1 MRTDPQLEPGTKEIW
16 TGIRSRNSRV
26 SELQDQINA
35 LRSRVSG
42 IIGYQDFLEQSS
54 VDSFDS
60 YESELKT
67 KAGNYNSVDEVDVE
81 EATQTAQ
88 DNFASFSDFT
98 GDASNDTGIFGLAGY
113 DEYRNYLT
121 NNGVGELAADQH
133 NRTIQALFSSDALLI
148 TKITEDFSSWDELKQ
163 WLIDNG
169 WTEDE
174 ATELINKLKERFAS
188 FEDLQDFVSELESLE
203 ELLNEFPHNEGGT
216 AGQPGVEVRDG
227 KLYLFGNEIHFQQQ
241 HPDEQSDP
249 DPPSDGDVDWT
260 MQTSDGRVYLPDATK
275 TVEATGT
282 ATASGN
288 YNVSVAAI
296 VNGEVID
303 SKTVGVL
310 QGKTSARFN
319 VEFAEPG
326 EYNVAI
332 GNSGSITITVR
343 TNERI

>member
-1 MRTDPQLEPGTKEIW
+1 MRTDPQLEPETKEIW
-16 TGIRSRNSRV
+16 AGIRSRNSMV
-26 SELQDQINA
+26 SELQNQINA

-54 VDSFDS
+54 VDSFNS

-67 KAGNYNSVDEVDVE
+67 KAGNYNSVGESDVAK
-81 EATQTAQ
+81 ATQTAR
-88 DNFASFSDFT
+88 DTFASFSDFT
-98 GDASNDTGIFGLAGY
+98 GDASNDTGIFGLVSY

-169 WTEDE
+169 WTSAE
-174 ATELINKLKERFAS
+174 AEEFIAKLKEQFDS
-188 FEDLQDFVSELESLE
+188 FQDFQDFVSGLESLE
-203 ELLNEFPHNEGGT
+203 ELLNEFDHSPGGN

-227 KLYLFGNEIHFQQQ
+227 DLYLYGQNIYMQQQ
-241 HPDEQSDP
+241 DPDEQTDP

-260 MQTSDGRVYLPDATK
+260 MQTSDGRVYLPGATK
-275 TVEATGT
+275 TVTATGT

-288 YNVSVAAI
+288 YNVSVPVI
-296 VNGEVID
+296 VNGRVVA

-310 QGKTSARFN
+310 QGQTSVSFDLAFS
-319 VEFAEPG
+319 EPG
-326 EYNVAI
+326 EYSVAI
-332 GNSGSITITVR
+332 GDSSSITITVR

>member
-1 MRTDPQLEPGTKEIW
+1 MRTDPQLEPETKEIW
-16 TGIRSRNSRV
+16 TGIRSRSSMV
-26 SELQDQINA
+26 SELQNQINA

-67 KAGNYNSVDEVDVE
+67 KAGNYNSAGESDVAA
-81 EATQTAQ
+81 ATQTAR
-88 DNFASFSDFT
+88 DTFSSFSDFT

-113 DEYRNYLT
+113 DGYRTYLT
-121 NNGVGELAADQH
+121 DNGAGELAADQH
-133 NRTIQALFSSDALLI
+133 NRTIQTLFSADALFV
-148 TKITEDFSSWDELKQ
+148 TKVTEEFDDYDDLKQ

-174 ATELINKLKERFAS
+174 AAELINKLKEQFAS
-188 FEDLQDFVSELESLE
+188 FEDLQDFISELESLE

-216 AGQPGVEVRDG
+216 AGQPGVKVRDG
-227 KLYLFGNEIHFQQQ
+227 KLYLFGNEIHFRQQD
-241 HPDEQSDP
+241 PDEQFDP
-249 DPPSDGDVDWT
+249 DPPSDGGVDWT
-260 MQTSDGRVYLPDATK
+260 MQTSDDRAYLPNATQ
-275 TVEATGT
+275 TVKATGT

-288 YNVSVAAI
+288 YTVSVSVI
-296 VNGEVID
+296 VNGRVVA

-310 QGKTSARFN
+310 QGQTSVSFDL
-319 VEFAEPG
+319 EFSEPG
-326 EYNVAI
+326 EYNVVI